1 MTPYLPNFLP
11 RGLGILI
18 VLAASSVAVPAA
30 AQYNGGTTPTVRC
43 DSNDNKHRQCAA
55 DTRNGVLLLRQYSK
69 NACVEG
75 RTWGYDRNGVWVNGG
90 CRAEFALVRAGQ
102 GGGHGGGQG
111 GGQGGG
117 WGGGN
122 GGNNGGGRSVR
133 CDSND
138 NRYVQCQI
146 DGRSAYIVRQYSKSP
161 CIEGRT
167 WGTGR
172 GFVWVDEGCRA
183 EFASGYGG
191 GHGGGNGG
199 GWNGGGNGGGWNGAQ
214 AQKLYCGSD
223 DRRERRCNV
232 TIRRDARLVRQASK
246 APCIEGQSWG
256 WDRNGVWVSNGCRGD
271 FSVL

>member
-1 MTPYLPNFLP
+1 MTPYLPK
-11 RGLGILI
+11 GLGILA
-18 VLAASSVAVPAA
+18 VLAAATVATPAA
-30 AQYNGGTTPTVRC
+30 AQYNNGYENAQTVRC
-43 DSNDNKHRQCAA
+43 DSNDNRYRQCAA
-55 DTRNGVLLLRQYSK
+55 DTRSGARLLRQYSK
-69 NACVEG
+69 TACVEG
-75 RTWGYDRNGVWVNGG
+75 RTWGYDRSGVWVDGG
-90 CRAEFALVRAGQ
+90 CRAEFVLTR
-102 GGGHGGGQG
+102 

-122 GGNNGGGRSVR
+122 GGNGGNGTGTSVR

-138 NRYVQCQI
+138 NRYKQCQL
-146 DGRSAYIVRQYSKSP
+146 DGRNATLVRQYSKSP

-172 GFVWVDEGCRA
+172 GFVWVDGGCRA

-191 GHGGGNGG
+191 GHGGNGGWNGGNGGG
-199 GWNGGGNGGGWNGAQ
+199 GWNGGGAQ
-214 AQKLYCGSD
+214 AQNLYCGSD
-223 DRRERRCNV
+223 DRRQRRCNV

>member
-1 MTPYLPNFLP
+1 MTPYLPK
-11 RGLGILI
+11 GLGFLV
-18 VLAASSVAVPAA
+18 VLAASTVAMPVA
-30 AQYNGGTTPTVRC
+30 AQYNGGNTPTVRC
-43 DSNDNKHRQCAA
+43 DSNDNHYRQCAA
-55 DTRNGVLLLRQYSK
+55 DTRNGAQLLRQYSK

-90 CRAEFALVRAGQ
+90 CRAEFALVRAG
-102 GGGHGGGQG
+102 
-111 GGQGGG
+111 

-122 GGNNGGGRSVR
+122 GNGGNGGSGGNGGNGNGRSVR

-146 DGRSAYIVRQYSKSP
+146 DGRSAYLVRQVSKSP

-183 EFASGYGG
+183 EFASGYDGGHGG
-191 GHGGGNGG
+191 GNGGGNGG
-199 GWNGGGNGGGWNGAQ
+199 GWNGGGNGGGAQ

-223 DRRERRCNV
+223 DRRQRRCNV

>member
-1 MTPYLPNFLP
+1 MTPYLPK
-11 RGLGILI
+11 GLGILA
-18 VLAASSVAVPAA
+18 VLAASTVAMPAT
-30 AQYNGGTTPTVRC
+30 AQYDNGYSNAQTVRC
-43 DSNDNKHRQCAA
+43 DSNDNRYRQCAA
-55 DTRNGVLLLRQYSK
+55 DTRSGARLLRQYSK

-75 RTWGYDRNGVWVNGG
+75 RTWGYDRSGVWVDGG
-90 CRAEFALVRAGQ
+90 CRAEFVLAR
-102 GGGHGGGQG
+102 

-122 GGNNGGGRSVR
+122 GGNGSDRSVR

-138 NRYVQCQI
+138 NRYKQCPL
-146 DGRSAYIVRQYSKSP
+146 DGRNATLVRQYSKTA

-172 GFVWVDEGCRA
+172 GFVWVDGGCRA

-191 GHGGGNGG
+191 GNG
-199 GWNGGGNGGGWNGAQ
+199 GWNGGGAQ
-214 AQKLYCGSD
+214 AQNLYCGSD
-223 DRRERRCNV
+223 DRRQRRCNV

>member
-1 MTPYLPNFLP
+1 
-11 RGLGILI
+11 
-18 VLAASSVAVPAA
+18 
-30 AQYNGGTTPTVRC
+30 
-43 DSNDNKHRQCAA
+43 
-55 DTRNGVLLLRQYSK
+55 
-69 NACVEG
+69 
-75 RTWGYDRNGVWVNGG
+75 
-90 CRAEFALVRAGQ
+90 
-102 GGGHGGGQG
+102 
-111 GGQGGG
+111 
-117 WGGGN
+117 
-122 GGNNGGGRSVR
+122 VR

-146 DGRSAYIVRQYSKSP
+146 DGRSAYMVRQYSKSP